1 EFDLLWLENK
11 IDTVKKLIAEEGI
24 EWSLEDN
31 KVEDQLGQ
39 AVEALQLKRSWWQSA
54 SLWWGRRK
62 YQEVW
67 ELLKNNGL
75 KDDQQGLEVL
85 ITKLE
90 NRLNLNHQYTLL
102 NRKDWI
108 KLPPKPFTFPLFN
121 HFATKLLTAIKHK
134 LTIADMEMISGYLVD
149 EQASHIE
156 FKLLVDDLIGVSE
169 ELGLKMDS
177 WSQYL
182 SPIQIKHLLYSPDED
197 RLDQIQGGLSQ
208 DFVHLVEFD
217 KLKKRLRPVDLELMA
232 KMFHDYPSKDFTAL
246 KSVFLAGLKLS
257 WIEHIEA
264 KYPVL
269 QEVGS
274 QKSRRVLEELS
285 AAVEEKLKISRFIAE
300 LRLRERTFNQLE
312 YNRLNNLVTYRE
324 LGHQVT
330 KKKRMWPI
338 KKLIEKFEEEV
349 FQLMPCW

>member
-1 EFDLLWLENK
+1 
-11 IDTVKKLIAEEGI
+11 
-24 EWSLEDN
+24 
-31 KVEDQLGQ
+31 
-39 AVEALQLKRSWWQSA
+39 
-54 SLWWGRRK
+54 
-62 YQEVW
+62 
-67 ELLKNNGL
+67 
-75 KDDQQGLEVL
+75 
-85 ITKLE
+85 
-90 NRLNLNHQYTLL
+90 
-102 NRKDWI
+102 
-108 KLPPKPFTFPLFN
+108 
-121 HFATKLLTAIKHK
+121 
-134 LTIADMEMISGYLVD
+134 
-149 EQASHIE
+149 
-156 FKLLVDDLIGVSE
+156 
-169 ELGLKMDS
+169 
-177 WSQYL
+177 
-182 SPIQIKHLLYSPDED
+182 DED

-300 LRLRERTFNQLE
+300 LRLREKTFSQLE
-312 YNRLNNLVTYRE
+312 YNRLNNLVTYRG

-349 FQLMPCW
+349 FQLMPCWLASPETVSALFPLAPLFDLVVFDESSQCYAERGLPALLRGKQMVVAGDSQQLQPYDLYQVRMEAEEEGIAMETASLLGLVSKYFKTYTLENHYRSQSLSLIEFSNRHFYDHRLNMLPDRETLNAGTPSFEFITVEGVWERQTNREEAEQVIEQLRLLNSSQ